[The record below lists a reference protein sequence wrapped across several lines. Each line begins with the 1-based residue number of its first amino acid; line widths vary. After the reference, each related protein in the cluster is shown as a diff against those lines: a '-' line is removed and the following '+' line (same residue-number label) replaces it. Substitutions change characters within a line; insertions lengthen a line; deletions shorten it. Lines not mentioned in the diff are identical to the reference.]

1 MAVGRVLS
9 GRYQIEELLGS
20 GGMATVWR
28 GRDLRLARPVAIKE
42 LPGPWLA
49 DRAVLERFDREART
63 AARLAHPNIVAVHDV
78 GVDGSSRYL
87 VMELIEG
94 PTVAAMLADG
104 PLPVAQAV
112 AIAVQACDGL
122 AAAHAAGIIHRD
134 VKPAN
139 LMLTPAGVVKIC
151 DFGIAR
157 ALKGATDTSLTGAAF
172 AMGSSKYM
180 APEQAYGDHVD
191 DRADLYSLGCTMYA
205 MLTGSAPFSGENAI
219 AILHQHLTQPPAPLH
234 EHRADVPRAL
244 EQLVTQLLE
253 KDPAAR
259 PADADEVKARL
270 LALSQDPA
278 PAAVPVAAGA
288 MVALPSESAAELP
301 RPAAPATSSLP
312 GVAYQAGTNGPSHPT
327 TSHRWR
333 WAAAIAALAVGV
345 VLAAILAAPL
355 VDSRPE
361 SGEVAG
367 PSATSAAV
375 ADTPATG
382 PVTTSPTAQ
391 AVTRPS
397 ASIQPR
403 RPASPAGGVGQPT
416 TAQTPPADPVV
427 ALRLSIQQQVE
438 TGNLNPDLA
447 SDLYKKVDEIAREMN
462 AGDTEDAAKR
472 IQELRAKLDTLLND
486 GRLSASG
493 YDILSRDLDRVA
505 ATLP

>member
-49 DRAVLERFDREART
+49 DRAVMERFDREART

-104 PLPVAQAV
+104 PLPVAQVV
-112 AIAVQACDGL
+112 AIAAQACDGL

-139 LMLTPAGVVKIC
+139 LMLTPTGVVKIC

-157 ALKGATDTSLTGAAF
+157 ALQGAADTSLTGTAF
-172 AMGSSKYM
+172 AMGSSRYM

-191 DRADLYSLGCTMYA
+191 ARADLYALGCTMYA
-205 MLTGSAPFSGENAI
+205 MLTGDTPFSGENAI
-219 AILHQHLTQPPAPLH
+219 AVLHQHLTQPPAPLH

-244 EQLVTQLLE
+244 EQLVAQLLE

-259 PADADEVKARL
+259 PADAAEVKARL
-270 LALSQDPA
+270 LALSQEPA
-278 PAAVPVAAGA
+278 PAAVPVAAGGT
-288 MVALPSESAAELP
+288 VALPGSAALLP
-301 RPAAPATSSLP
+301 RPAAPAMSTLP
-312 GVAYQAGTNGPSHPT
+312 GVAYRADTNGPSHPP

-333 WAAAIAALAVGV
+333 WAAAIAAVVVGV

-361 SGEVAG
+361 SGEVAA
-367 PSATSAAV
+367 PSAPSAAV
-375 ADTPATG
+375 PDTPVTG
-382 PVTTSPTAQ
+382 PVTTSSTAQ
-391 AVTRPS
+391 AATRPS
-397 ASIQPR
+397 TSIQSR
-403 RPASPAGGVGQPT
+403 RPASPAGGVGPPT
-416 TAQTPPADPVV
+416 TAQTPPADPIV
-427 ALRLSIQQQVE
+427 ALRLSIQEQVE
-438 TGNLNPDLA
+438 TGNLNPDMA